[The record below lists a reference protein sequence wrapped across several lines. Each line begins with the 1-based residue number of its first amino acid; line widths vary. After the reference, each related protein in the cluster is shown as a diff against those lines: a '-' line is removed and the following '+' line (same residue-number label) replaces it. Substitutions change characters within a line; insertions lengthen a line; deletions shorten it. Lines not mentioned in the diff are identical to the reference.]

1 MQRYYNRSDVGKCM
15 HANMQR
21 KVTVALKLGENT
33 LNTFCNAF
41 ENMQRRVNSCIEA
54 EGEHFEHFL

>member
-1 MQRYYNRSDVGKCM
+1 MQRYYNRQM
-15 HANMQR
+15 LENAFTNMQR
-21 KVTVALKLGENT
+21 KVTVALKLRENT
-33 LNTFCNAF
+33 LNTFCDAF

>member
-1 MQRYYNRSDVGKCM
+1 M
-15 HANMQR
+15 HL
-21 KVTVALKLGENT
+21 KICKGGLTVALKLGENT

-54 EGEHFEHFL
+54 GGEHFEYFL

>member
-1 MQRYYNRSDVGKCM
+1 MLEN
-15 HANMQR
+15 AFENMQGR
-21 KVTVALKLGENT
+21 VNIALKLGENT

-54 EGEHFEHFL
+54 GGEHFEHFL